1 MFPQSSCCCRVG
13 LGSPVEAEREIV
25 EMIRTGSIHATVS
38 QQDGMVRYGN
48 LIRIGAP
55 RMRFKLTFLLI
66 RIKNQVFIKILGS

>member
-38 QQDGMVRYGN
+38 QQDGMVRYG
-48 LIRIGAP
+48 IRILHQDQCSGCA
-55 RMRFKLTFLLI
+55 LI
-66 RIKNQVFIKILGS
+66 